1 MKKSVLIGVCGGI
14 AAYKILELIPRLRKR
29 GIDVSVIMTGS
40 ATKMIDPHAFE
51 KASGNHTYHQLFR
64 RPINHK
70 TILATRRVEHIDVAK
85 KADLFLI
92 APATANTIAKLA
104 TGIADDYLTTVALA
118 LTCPVVICPAMNARM
133 WDNPVTQKNVGILHD
148 LGMHIVGPEKGRLAC
163 GDAGGGRLAPI
174 EIIEEEVVRFI
185 HTSKSLTGK
194 RVIVTAGGTIEPVD
208 AVRVLTNRSSGKMG
222 TAIAEACMFRGAEV
236 LLVRSQTSISSRY
249 GIREVIFDT
258 AESLQA
264 ILEKH
269 LPSADICIH
278 AAAVSDFKIAH
289 PMKEKTSSTKPLSL
303 ELTPQTKILDTIK
316 QVNPDICLVAFK
328 AEYRVPKKHLLTI
341 AKNRLASAQADMIV
355 ANDIGRKNQGFQ
367 SDYNE
372 VSIVGKNG
380 KTKHIPRATKAVIA
394 NAIIDELVQAL
405 G

>member
-1 MKKSVLIGVCGGI
+1 
-14 AAYKILELIPRLRKR
+14 
-29 GIDVSVIMTGS
+29 
-40 ATKMIDPHAFE
+40 
-51 KASGNHTYHQLFR
+51 
-64 RPINHK
+64 
-70 TILATRRVEHIDVAK
+70 
-85 KADLFLI
+85 
-92 APATANTIAKLA
+92 
-104 TGIADDYLTTVALA
+104 
-118 LTCPVVICPAMNARM
+118 
-133 WDNPVTQKNVGILHD
+133 
-148 LGMHIVGPEKGRLAC
+148 
-163 GDAGGGRLAPI
+163 
-174 EIIEEEVVRFI
+174 
-185 HTSKSLTGK
+185 
-194 RVIVTAGGTIEPVD
+194 VTAGGTIEPVD